1 LGDKVAVFR
10 HEVRRYASQNS
21 MIADEIIE
29 LIKSGYIDGIE
40 EGGEWFVRIDEKKEQ
55 EALLKLKIKASKKL
69 NKQRAE
75 KNNEIIQYAK
85 DTGDWESVSEQII
98 LQEIQNIIL
107 TTSFSISGKEIEK
120 EIEIITAECVYG
132 MNIFKDF
139 LNAVRDISGGRSGT
153 VQSVL
158 RDARKTVLSELKKE
172 ALFIGADAVISIDL
186 DYQELSGGNKSGML
200 MLVASGTAVKLK

>member
-1 LGDKVAVFR
+1 LLGDKVAVFR

-139 LNAVRDISGGRSGT
+139 LNAVRDISGT